1 MGTTLMRD
9 STTGTT
15 GHRWAPVRPRRT
27 RWIVAAAL
35 LVAVGSASSV
45 FGAAVVARSAGQQ
58 SHQAFVSSS
67 REVASTLQLAL
78 QHEQD
83 LVVSAGAFLAANPDA
98 TPAQFQQWTSSVRAF
113 ARYPELQA
121 IAELVLVPASQ
132 LKAFVAR
139 FEPTNG
145 GAPFQIIPAGNRP
158 YYCLTT
164 DGQSR
169 SAQVATPANVDYCAA
184 DTRAEFLE
192 SRDSGQGS
200 VVPYTVGKSVELG
213 VGTPIYRGGVV
224 PSSVAA
230 RRAEFIGW
238 IGTQIVPSVILT
250 TARHADSDAAVSLSY
265 RRGATKASF
274 SVGVK
279 RAGAQ
284 SYTISLHNGWVVQTV
299 DVVTGGGVLGNGAA
313 VALLVVGMLLSLLLA
328 ALIFVLG
335 TGRSRAVELVHERTD
350 QLRHQAF
357 HDSLTGLPNRALI
370 LDRIDQMLA
379 RSRRERTPVAALFL
393 DLDDFK
399 DINDTLGHGAGDQ
412 VLVAVAARLA
422 STLRAGDTVGRLG
435 GDEFVVLVEGASLA
449 AGAGVVAQRILDAL
463 ETPFE
468 LPGMDIALP
477 VAVSIGIAEGDRTSA
492 ELLLRDADVALYQAK
507 AAGKHCAVTFSPS
520 MQVDAE
526 DHRSLEADLRLAL
539 EDHQFFLLYQP
550 TFDLATGTMVGVEAL
565 LRWQHPDRGV
575 VLPDV
580 FIPVLESSGMIISV
594 GRWVL
599 QEACRQ
605 GARWHGQG
613 HRFAVSVNVSG
624 RQLER
629 DRIVDDVYGALSASA
644 LDPGMLILELTE
656 TSLMQNVQ
664 STVARLQLLKAVG
677 VRLAVDDFGTGYS
690 SISYLQQF
698 PVDILK
704 IDRSFVSRI
713 GDSSESAALVH
724 TLVQLGKVLG
734 LATVAEG
741 IETDEQRDKLRAEE
755 VDIGQGY
762 LFARPLDAVAIE
774 RLVAGS
780 PATGEVPVTSK

>member
-1 MGTTLMRD
+1 MRGDPIVGTNRYG
-9 STTGTT
+9 GT
-15 GHRWAPVRPRRT
+15 RAPPRRT
-27 RWIVAAAL
+27 RWIAAAAL

-45 FGAAVVARSAGQQ
+45 FGAAVVAHSASQQ
-58 SHQAFVSSS
+58 HHLAFVSSS
-67 REVASTLQLAL
+67 TEVASTLQLAL

-83 LVVSAGAFLAANPDA
+83 LVVNAGAFLAANPDA
-98 TPAQFQQWTSSVRAF
+98 TQAQFQQWTSSVRAF

-121 IAELVLVPASQ
+121 IALLVLVPASQ
-132 LKAFVAR
+132 LSAFVSR
-139 FEPTNG
+139 FESTG
-145 GAPFQIIPAGNRP
+145 GGGSFQIIPAGSRP

-164 DGQSR
+164 VGQSR
-169 SAQVATPANVDYCAA
+169 SAQVAAPADVDYC
-184 DTRAEFLE
+184 DVPTGAEFLE

-200 VVPYTVGKSVELG
+200 YVPFVSGKSVELG

-230 RRAEFIGW
+230 RREAFIGW
-238 IGTQIVPSVILT
+238 IGTEIVPSVILT
-250 TARHADSDAAVSLSY
+250 TARLADSDAAVSLSY
-265 RRGATKASF
+265 RRGVTKASF
-274 SVGVK
+274 GVGIK

-284 SYTISLHNGWVVQTV
+284 SWTISLHNGWVVQTF
-299 DVVTGGGVLGNGAA
+299 DVVGGGGVLGNGAA
-313 VALLVVGMLLSLLLA
+313 VALLVAGLLLSLLSA
-328 ALIFVLG
+328 ALIFLLG

-379 RSRRERTPVAALFL
+379 RSRREGTPVAVLFL

-399 DINDTLGHGAGDQ
+399 DINDTLGHAAGDQ
-412 VLVAVAARLA
+412 VLVAVGSRLA
-422 STLRAGDTVGRLG
+422 STLREGDTVGRLG
-435 GDEFVVLVEGASLA
+435 GDEFVVLVDGASLA
-449 AGAGVVAQRILDAL
+449 AGAGVVAQRILDVL

-468 LPGMDIALP
+468 LPGSAIALP

-492 ELLLRDADVALYQAK
+492 ELLLRDADIALYQAK
-507 AAGKHCAVTFSPS
+507 AAGKHRAVTFSPS

-550 TFDLATGTMVGVEAL
+550 TFDLSTGAMVGAEAL
-565 LRWQHPDRGV
+565 LRWRHPERGV

-580 FIPVLESSGMIISV
+580 FIPILESSGMIISV
-594 GRWVL
+594 GHWVL
-599 QEACRQ
+599 QEACQQ
-605 GARWHGQG
+605 GARWHRQG
-613 HRFAVSVNVSG
+613 HRFAISINVSA

-629 DRIVDDVYGALSASA
+629 DRIVDDVYGALSASS

-656 TSLMQNVQ
+656 TSLMQNVE
-664 STVARLQLLKAVG
+664 STISRLQLLKAVG

-704 IDRSFVSRI
+704 IDQSFVSRI
-713 GDSSESAALVH
+713 ADSNESAALVH

-762 LFARPLDAVAIE
+762 LFARPLSVAAIE
-774 RLVAGS
+774 RLLSDAA
-780 PATGEVPVTSK
+780 ATGEVPVTSR

>member
-1 MGTTLMRD
+1 MMGD
-9 STTGTT
+9 PIVGTNGYRGT
-15 GHRWAPVRPRRT
+15 RVRPRRT
-27 RWIVAAAL
+27 RWIAAATL

-45 FGAAVVARSAGQQ
+45 FGAAVVAHSASQQ

-67 REVASTLQLAL
+67 TEVASTLQLAL
-78 QHEQD
+78 QREED
-83 LVVSAGAFLAANPDA
+83 LVVNAGAFLAANPDA
-98 TPAQFQQWTSSVRAF
+98 TQAQFQQWTSSVRAF
-113 ARYPELQA
+113 VRYPELQA

-132 LKAFVAR
+132 LSAFVAH
-139 FEPTNG
+139 FEPAGGG
-145 GAPFQIIPAGNRP
+145 GAFQIIPAGNRP

-164 DGQSR
+164 VGQSR
-169 SAQVATPANVDYCAA
+169 SAQVAAPAGVDYCAVN
-184 DTRAEFLE
+184 TGAEFLE
-192 SRDSGQGS
+192 SRDSGQVS
-200 VVPYTVGKSVELG
+200 YVPFVAGKSVELG

-224 PSSVAA
+224 PSTIAA
-230 RRAEFIGW
+230 RREAFIGW

-250 TARHADSDAAVSLSY
+250 TARHADPDAAATLSY

-274 SVGVK
+274 GIGVK

-284 SYTISLHNGWVVQTV
+284 SFSISLHNGWVVQTFA
-299 DVVTGGGVLGNGAA
+299 VVGGGGVLGNGAA
-313 VALLVVGMLLSLLLA
+313 VALLVAGVLLSLLLA

-379 RSRRERTPVAALFL
+379 RSRRERSPVAALFL

-412 VLVAVAARLA
+412 VLVAVGTRLA
-422 STLRAGDTVGRLG
+422 STLREGDTVGRLG
-435 GDEFVVLVEGASLA
+435 GDEFVVLVDGASLA
-449 AGAGVVAQRILDAL
+449 AGAGVVAQRILDVL

-468 LPGMDIALP
+468 LPGSDIALT
-477 VAVSIGIAEGDRTSA
+477 VAVSIGIAEGDRISA
-492 ELLLRDADVALYQAK
+492 ELLLRDADIALYRAK

-550 TFDLATGTMVGVEAL
+550 TFDLSTGAMVGVEAL
-565 LRWQHPDRGV
+565 LRWRHPERGV

-594 GRWVL
+594 GHWVL
-599 QEACRQ
+599 QEACQQ
-605 GARWHGQG
+605 GARWHRQG
-613 HRFAVSVNVSG
+613 HRFAISINVSG

-629 DRIVDDVYGALSASA
+629 DRIIDDVYGALSASA

-656 TSLMQNVQ
+656 TSLMQNVE

-713 GDSSESAALVH
+713 ADSNESAALVH

-741 IETDEQRDKLRAEE
+741 IETDEQRDKLRAEK

-762 LFARPLDAVAIE
+762 LFARPLSVVAIE
-774 RLVAGS
+774 RLLSDAS
-780 PATGEVPVTSK
+780 ATGEVPVTSR